1 MQKKSP
7 SYNLENQGQLEID
20 HQADLQQSHKSH
32 RMAYCMII
40 LIFFTVVY
48 FSLQELTLTLFEFLP
63 NLANLSIS
71 LFLTD
76 FSIAL
81 KSYNQAHPFGESFKI
96 LMKSQSLWRPII
108 AAIARVGLHGRA
120 NALLFVVKI
129 RSLAAGLGTGW
140 GNGVAQF
147 ELEVGEV

>member
-1 MQKKSP
+1 
-7 SYNLENQGQLEID
+7 
-20 HQADLQQSHKSH
+20 
-32 RMAYCMII
+32 MII

-48 FSLQELTLTLFEFLP
+48 FSLQELTLAFFEFFP
-63 NLANLSIS
+63 NLTNLSIS
-71 LFLTD
+71 LLLTN

-81 KSYNQAHPFGESFKI
+81 KSHNQAHPFCKSFKI

-120 NALLFVVKI
+120 NALLFIVKI

-147 ELEVGEV
+147 ELEVVEV